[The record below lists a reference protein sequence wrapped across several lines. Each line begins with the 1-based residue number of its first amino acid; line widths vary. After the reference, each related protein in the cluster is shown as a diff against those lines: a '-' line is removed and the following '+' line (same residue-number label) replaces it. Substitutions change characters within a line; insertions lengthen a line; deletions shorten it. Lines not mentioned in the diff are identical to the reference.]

1 MLNQRN
7 RMARDEAPD
16 PKRYDNLRRALL
28 TLDSAEL
35 LPELAKLPSKLS
47 GRFIKLM
54 YGGAPAEDSEN
65 FASPHEREVS
75 RMDDDR
81 NASRAH
87 DEPEPFKGRPQPG
100 GAMDE
105 AVASIRRDAGR
116 IRVDR
121 SGALGVAFSSAGTKV
136 DDDFLKTIGAK
147 S

>member
-1 MLNQRN
+1 MFNQRN
-7 RMARDEAPD
+7 RMARDEAPE

-35 LPELAKLPSKLS
+35 LPELAKLPSKIS

-54 YGGAPAEDSEN
+54 YGAEPAEDSEG
-65 FASPHEREVS
+65 FASPHERETE
-75 RMDDDR
+75 RMDDSR
-81 NASRAH
+81 NTSRAH
-87 DEPEPFKGRPQPG
+87 DEPDPFKGQPRPG
-100 GAMDE
+100 SAMD
-105 AVASIRRDAGR
+105 AAIRQDAGR

-121 SGALGVAFSSAGTKV
+121 SGARGVTFSTAGTKV